1 MSCSV
6 EGSLS
11 FSLWAFRGD
20 VPGLG
25 TPHRTHSPHSARTH
39 PTQTHAHHKQPQ
51 TQPRKQLPP
60 GEIFKRNQAAPFWVC
75 SVPPA
80 RWHRAFS
87 GCPHPTPVCA
97 SPHCNQQQPCQL
109 RARKAIPEAA
119 ESAWPRR
126 GPVGAATEG
135 CLKAALSPT
144 AAEGGDT
151 GQGQP
156 RTQQDSGAPL
166 TPPSLERARKAE
178 ALGSAGN
185 AGLVPGWEGGSS
197 LQPGMLA

>member
-1 MSCSV
+1 MSL
-6 EGSLS
+6 G
-11 FSLWAFRGD
+11 WAHHTAHTHCTAHTH
-20 VPGLG
+20 
-25 TPHRTHSPHSARTH
+25 TPHKHTHTTNSHKHSPGNSSLPEKFSRGTRQLLSGSARC
-39 PTQTHAHHKQPQ
+39 PQPGG
-51 TQPRKQLPP
+51 TGLLVD
-60 GEIFKRNQAAPFWVC
+60 AP
-75 SVPPA
+75 
-80 RWHRAFS
+80 
-87 GCPHPTPVCA
+87 PTPVCD

-185 AGLVPGWEGGSS
+185 AGLAPGWEGGSS

>member
-1 MSCSV
+1 MSLGWAHHTAHTHRTVHAHTPHKHTHTTNSHKHSPGNSSLP
-6 EGSLS
+6 EKFSRGTRQLLSGS
-11 FSLWAFRGD
+11 AQCPQ
-20 VPGLG
+20 PGL
-25 TPHRTHSPHSARTH
+25 
-39 PTQTHAHHKQPQ
+39 
-51 TQPRKQLPP
+51 LVD
-60 GEIFKRNQAAPFWVC
+60 APL
-75 SVPPA
+75 
-80 RWHRAFS
+80 
-87 GCPHPTPVCA
+87 PTPVCD

-109 RARKAIPEAA
+109 KARKAIPEAA

-185 AGLVPGWEGGSS
+185 ASS

>member
-87 GCPHPTPVCA
+87 GCLPPHACLCLTPLQ
-97 SPHCNQQQPCQL
+97 S
-109 RARKAIPEAA
+109 
-119 ESAWPRR
+119 
-126 GPVGAATEG
+126 AATLPIKGEESHSGGGRVGLAETWASG
-135 CLKAALSPT
+135 CGHRGMFKGCSEPPRLPREVTLGRAS
-144 AAEGGDT
+144 
-151 GQGQP
+151 QG
-156 RTQQDSGAPL
+156 
-166 TPPSLERARKAE
+166 PSKIQ
-178 ALGSAGN
+178 
-185 AGLVPGWEGGSS
+185 GLH
-197 LQPGMLA
+197 